1 MDAWN
6 GISLFWKSRCSTP
19 DIQVQSDASGSWG
32 CGALTEDKW
41 FSFSWPDPLQELSI
55 AHKELIPIV
64 IAGFVWGKFWAGKVV
79 RFMSDNQAVV
89 MVLTKLFCHDTCL
102 MGYLRCIVFCA
113 AKYNF
118 WFTAQHTP
126 GRSNVL
132 ADATSRNKVD
142 LFLSQAPPSME
153 RLPETIP
160 SEIAQLLCLQ
170 EPNWLCP
177 IWRTLFNTITL
188 KA

>member
-1 MDAWN
+1 MASPYS
-6 GISLFWKSRCSTP
+6 GSLDVSPLTS
-19 DIQVQSDASGSWG
+19 VSGSWG
-32 CGALTEDKW
+32 CGALTEGKW
-41 FSFSWPDPLQELSI
+41 LSFPWPDPLQELSI
-55 AHKELIPIV
+55 AHKELIPLV

-79 RFMSDNQAVV
+79 QFMSHNQAVI

-113 AKYNF
+113 TRYNF
-118 WFTAQHTP
+118 WFTEQHTP
-126 GRSNVL
+126 GRFNVL
-132 ADATSRNKVD
+132 ADAISRNKVD

-153 RLPETIP
+153 RLPEAIP
-160 SEIAQLLCLQ
+160 SEISQLLCLQ

-177 IWRTLFNTITL
+177 IWRTLFSTITL